1 MSLGMSIF
9 RRMLKRLPLAFFGAA
24 LLLMGCG
31 QRPAAPATVAADSTA
46 VMQAYEQYRQA
57 WLKGDTTAALARI
70 SDDIRILISGVP
82 DIVGKSDA
90 RKLFVDEMAKY
101 DVPVLNLAYQDVVV
115 RGDHAIVI
123 GRYEEVQAP
132 KRGPPSQG
140 TGRFLTIWRREQ
152 GQWRIARYM
161 LNELPR

>member
-1 MSLGMSIF
+1 MSIGMSIF
-9 RRMLKRLPLAFFGAA
+9 RRMQKRLHLAFFGTA

-31 QRPAAPATVAADSTA
+31 SRPATTVAADSTA
-46 VMQAYEQYRQA
+46 LMQAYEQYRQA

-82 DIVGKSDA
+82 DIVGKSEA

-101 DVPVLNLAYQDVVV
+101 DVPVLNLAYQDVIV

-132 KRGPPSQG
+132 KSGPPSQG
-140 TGRFLTIWRREQ
+140 TGRFMTIWRREH
-152 GQWRIARYM
+152 GDWRIARYM
-161 LNELPR
+161 LNDLPR